1 MGLLDILRGMQ
12 QGPRGQAQ
20 AGGSGGGGMS
30 PITMALMGLL
40 AYKAVK
46 SFAGASAGQPAQAP
60 RGAPESGGG
69 GLGDILGRVLG
80 GQGGGAGDRATTASA
95 DDVLPA
101 ALKNLLGG
109 AATGSVVSGG
119 LSTLIREFQDRGY
132 GQAAQSWV
140 GNGPNETIA
149 PNDLAKA
156 LGSDTLQA
164 LAQQTGMP
172 HSDLLASLSQ
182 HLPDLINQ
190 LTPNGRVPTEEE
202 AARMV

>member
-20 AGGSGGGGMS
+20 ASGSGGMS
-30 PITMALMGLL
+30 PVTMALMGLL

-46 SFAGASAGQPAQAP
+46 SFAGASAGQTAQPP
-60 RGAPESGGG
+60 RDAPESAGG
-69 GLGDILGRVLG
+69 GLGDLLGRLVG
-80 GQGGGAGDRATTASA
+80 GRGGEPGDRAAGASA
-95 DDVLPA
+95 GDMLPG
-101 ALKNLLGG
+101 ALQNLLGS
-109 AATGSVVSGG
+109 AAAGSVVSAG
-119 LSTLIREFQDRGY
+119 LGNLIREFQDRGY

-140 GNGPNETIA
+140 SSGPNETMT

-156 LGSDTLQA
+156 LGPDTLQA
-164 LAQQTGMP
+164 LSQQTGLG

-190 LTPNGRVPTEEE
+190 LTPNGRVPTEAE
-202 AARMV
+202 ASRMV

>member
-20 AGGSGGGGMS
+20 AGGSGGMS
-30 PITMALMGLL
+30 PVTMALMGLL

-46 SFAGASAGQPAQAP
+46 SFAGASAGQPSQAP

-69 GLGDILGRVLG
+69 GLSEILGRVLG
-80 GQGGGAGDRATTASA
+80 GQGGGAGASA
-95 DDVLPA
+95 DDMLP
-101 ALKNLLGG
+101 G
-109 AATGSVVSGG
+109 AATGSMVSGG

-172 HSDLLASLSQ
+172 HSDLLASLCQ

-190 LTPNGRVPTEEE
+190 LTPNGRVPTAEE
-202 AARMV
+202 AARMG

>member
-1 MGLLDILRGMQ
+1 MGLLDILKGMQ

-20 AGGSGGGGMS
+20 PSGSGGMS

-46 SFAGASAGQPAQAP
+46 SFAGASAGQSAQPP
-60 RGAPESGGG
+60 RGAPESAGG
-69 GLGDILGRVLG
+69 GLSDLLGRLVG
-80 GQGGGAGDRATTASA
+80 GRGGEPGDQAAGASAGDM
-95 DDVLPA
+95 LPG
-101 ALKNLLGG
+101 ALQSLLGS
-109 AATGSVVSGG
+109 AAAGGVVSAG
-119 LSTLIREFQDRGY
+119 LGNLIREFQDRGY

-140 GNGPNETIA
+140 SSGPNETMT

-164 LAQQTGMP
+164 LSQQTGLG

-182 HLPDLINQ
+182 HLPDLIDQ
-190 LTPNGRVPTEEE
+190 LTPNGRVPTEAE
-202 AARMV
+202 ASRMV